1 MLSPSKTT
9 RLSRPEKRRIF
20 RKQAQ
25 KEEKKEGHFEACAG
39 LNAILRRTFVM
50 RYTSHPSATTHD
62 FL

>member
-1 MLSPSKTT
+1 MLSLSKTT

-25 KEEKKEGHFEACAG
+25 KEEEKVGHFEACAG
-39 LNAILRRTFVM
+39 LSAILRRISIM
-50 RYTSHPSATTHD
+50 RYTSHPSAAAHD